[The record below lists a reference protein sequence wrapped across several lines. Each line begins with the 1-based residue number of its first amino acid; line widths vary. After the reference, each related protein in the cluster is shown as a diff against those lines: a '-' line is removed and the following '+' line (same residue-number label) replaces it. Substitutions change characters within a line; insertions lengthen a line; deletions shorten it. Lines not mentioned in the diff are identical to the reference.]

1 MDKKYVKVMFGNVS
15 GANKDVVYKLD
26 EVNIA
31 KKWNPSLKD
40 PEKMGGFNFSTE
52 DKIIRWLCRGDTLY
66 DVIIPEDAQV
76 IECENKSTP
85 HGVFRTNKIII
96 SNPRTI
102 TDELAMKLYLE
113 SDLPEKSYYKALA
126 GLSINGYINTCKK
139 LIEDR
144 INKDNINIVLSE
156 IYDFVGS
163 KIKIPTGNKIFDEV
177 MQILYNIQGEKE
189 C

>member
-15 GANKDVVYKLD
+15 GANKDVAYKLD
-26 EVNIA
+26 EINIA

-52 DKIIRWLCRGDTLY
+52 DKIIRWLVRGDTLY
-66 DVIIPEDAQV
+66 DVNIPNGAEV

-85 HGVFRTNKIII
+85 HGVFRTNKIVI

-102 TDELAMKLYLE
+102 TDELAMKLYLK
-113 SDLPEKSYYKALA
+113 SDLPEKSYYKTLA
-126 GLSINGYINTCKK
+126 GLAIRGHINTCKK

-144 INKDNINIVLSE
+144 VNKDNIDVVLSE

-163 KIKIPTGNKIFDEV
+163 KIKTPTGNKIFDEV
-177 MQILYNIQGEKE
+177 MQILYNIKKEKE
-189 C
+189 S